1 MASAVSGNRQV
12 PSPRTNGAGTPKQPG
27 ISGTRIAT
35 RPAYRSASNPVDD
48 RSALD
53 GARARSATSNGYNGG
68 GQPSVKDLKKRFDQ
82 TTSQPVT
89 GPRKLTPRNPP
100 KDANSGSINGRSPVL
115 ANGQSYSALRGT
127 TSRESGSDSTR
138 TGTSRGTQRTKF
150 VAEDHMSS
158 NSQSFAS
165 RISRPRT
172 SVSSNAQASK
182 SMTHL
187 PPSASPNPPSSP
199 PPPARTGGLLFGEI
213 LPEELDAIT
222 AGYGIDVARPRR
234 TSDSN
239 IHKPINTHHQR
250 SLSDAVVEP
259 VSPTDWYR
267 SASTAPPDDGQATSS
282 RIPKSHTR
290 AHSDLA
296 GSKPNSNSTIP
307 QHRRNVDRSHPPT
320 QVPPQPPSPSS
331 RLPLSVKKLNSP
343 SNPTSPASTRSNSPA
358 NAKRPVNNGRTSR
371 TQGPPVA
378 MNRAKTPTTR
388 STTPTARAKTPTH
401 TNASTRKP
409 APTTIATPNNNRLAA
424 YISAPPPKLS
434 PPLRSSRPRQPVSS
448 ATTASSRL
456 KQVDRSKSPHKP
468 VSRPP
473 SRPASRQDA
482 PTTRRRKISVG
493 PVDFAER
500 RETIKLK
507 YSKSIRESE
516 ARQARE
522 AAAER
527 RKKELEAAAR
537 AKVQAEAKAQ
547 AAAAAAEAAAA
558 QAREHMKSAESSRP
572 ASPAERQLR
581 ITTALVPPTVPKVVE
596 QQSTANDSPTLG
608 VPGSFPSFGSPPIG
622 SDDAPLSAVSAT
634 TVVTEFDGETQTEPP
649 VQEQALHI
657 VQPDDLTVQPRQSMA
672 AHEKAMY
679 RDPFEDDGPQ
689 TEHASIKI
697 SLEAASPQE
706 AQQVT
711 PTRSEFEPEPS
722 IPGAFQDEYEHQPEY
737 EPQHYFEPQPEEEE
751 AQPQYEPEP
760 EYEPQPYVAPA
771 YQKTTVTILSRDPGF
786 GPFHIQPVD
795 GRMDYRGE
803 GQEDVRKSEEQ
814 QVDPLEH
821 FYIGPHLKDNIA
833 SLRDSTLSGSEQ
845 DAIDEQAVF
854 TDPEHTPDTSNSL
867 TVPPLMSPANRS
879 SQHSVWTDF
888 SIDSNES
895 HGRMSRDSASHYPA
909 SNFHDGR
916 HSRPA
921 DSRPESIREEMS
933 FHQQPYS
940 PDMSPLDVSE
950 TSVTGRFP
958 SYHEKQHGL
967 PELDTGDGF
976 AIPYMANAT
985 KVPPVPQL
993 PDHAPPPPPSVSEDH
1008 HYANDSRRTSG
1019 YYDEARPSSSLHRE
1033 DRSSF
1038 TFAASRRE
1046 SEDFAHALSTPHSA
1060 DQVSL
1065 DIEGVTPGLTPI
1077 DGERRSLS
1085 TGELPTKTASTDK
1098 EKNRLTQRQM
1108 VIRELI
1114 DTEAVFVRDMN
1125 VIEEIYKGTAEACP
1139 KLDTKT
1145 IKLIFRNTDEIIT
1158 FHTAFLQ
1165 ELKEGVASVYVP
1177 KGRRSPALKEETT
1190 MSSDATTINSIAST
1204 VVSTIPSTAAS
1215 STTAVSVAGL
1225 SMSGADT
1232 DDTKDRQS
1240 TIGPCFSKNIDKM
1253 KAAHEGF
1260 LRTSDHAAKRLIQ
1273 IQEDPTVKVW
1283 LNECNEVA
1291 KDLTAAWNLD
1301 SLLIKPMQR
1310 ITKYPNLISQLLQ
1323 YTPADH
1329 PDRDALVN
1337 ARVTLE
1343 NAILEIN
1350 KTKKNFELVGQIVGR
1365 KRKESDVKAG
1375 FAKAFGRRVDKLQAS
1390 SNRPEEDPEYSK
1402 LHEKFGDD
1410 YLRLQVVLRD
1420 VEFYTRQVSAYVH
1433 EFLQYLSSIEL
1444 VMRLQPGPYPEI
1456 ESKWVQFNVSMR
1468 DIEKV
1473 ALEQHVSY
1481 HAFLLACFILT
1492 ITALSSSEACH

>member
-1 MASAVSGNRQV
+1 M
-12 PSPRTNGAGTPKQPG
+12 
-27 ISGTRIAT
+27 
-35 RPAYRSASNPVDD
+35 
-48 RSALD
+48 
-53 GARARSATSNGYNGG
+53 
-68 GQPSVKDLKKRFDQ
+68 
-82 TTSQPVT
+82 
-89 GPRKLTPRNPP
+89 
-100 KDANSGSINGRSPVL
+100 
-115 ANGQSYSALRGT
+115 
-127 TSRESGSDSTR
+127 
-138 TGTSRGTQRTKF
+138 
-150 VAEDHMSS
+150 
-158 NSQSFAS
+158 
-165 RISRPRT
+165 
-172 SVSSNAQASK
+172 
-182 SMTHL
+182 
-187 PPSASPNPPSSP
+187 
-199 PPPARTGGLLFGEI
+199 
-213 LPEELDAIT
+213 
-222 AGYGIDVARPRR
+222 
-234 TSDSN
+234 
-239 IHKPINTHHQR
+239 
-250 SLSDAVVEP
+250 
-259 VSPTDWYR
+259 
-267 SASTAPPDDGQATSS
+267 
-282 RIPKSHTR
+282 
-290 AHSDLA
+290 
-296 GSKPNSNSTIP
+296 
-307 QHRRNVDRSHPPT
+307 
-320 QVPPQPPSPSS
+320 
-331 RLPLSVKKLNSP
+331 
-343 SNPTSPASTRSNSPA
+343 
-358 NAKRPVNNGRTSR
+358 
-371 TQGPPVA
+371 
-378 MNRAKTPTTR
+378 
-388 STTPTARAKTPTH
+388 
-401 TNASTRKP
+401 
-409 APTTIATPNNNRLAA
+409 
-424 YISAPPPKLS
+424 
-434 PPLRSSRPRQPVSS
+434 
-448 ATTASSRL
+448 
-456 KQVDRSKSPHKP
+456 
-468 VSRPP
+468 
-473 SRPASRQDA
+473 

-516 ARQARE
+516 AKQARE

-558 QAREHMKSAESSRP
+558 QAREHLMKSAEQSRA
-572 ASPAERQLR
+572 ASPADRQLR
-581 ITTALVPPTVPKVVE
+581 ITTALLPPSAPPPVVVE
-596 QQSTANDSPTLG
+596 QQSTAKDSPTLG
-608 VPGSFPSFGSPPIG
+608 LPGAFPSFGSPPIG
-622 SDDAPLSAVSAT
+622 SDEAPLSAVSAT

-657 VQPDDLTVQPRQSMA
+657 VQPDDLSVQPRQSMA
-672 AHEKAMY
+672 PHEKAIY
-679 RDPFEDDGPQ
+679 RDPFEDDGLQ
-689 TEHASIKI
+689 AEHASIKI
-697 SLEAASPQE
+697 SLEAASPQDV
-706 AQQVT
+706 QQFT
-711 PTRSEFEPEPS
+711 PTRSEFDSEPS
-722 IPGAFQDEYEHQPEY
+722 IPGAFQDEYEPQPDYETQPEY

-751 AQPQYEPEP
+751 VQPRHEPEP

-786 GPFHIQPVD
+786 GPFHIQPADDAMDNQSETQMDLQKSGEQHVD
-795 GRMDYRGE
+795 
-803 GQEDVRKSEEQ
+803 S
-814 QVDPLEH
+814 LEH
-821 FYIGPHLKDNIA
+821 FYTGPHLKDNIA
-833 SLRDSTLSGSEQ
+833 TLRDSTLSGSEQ
-845 DAIDEQAVF
+845 GVDEQAVF

-895 HGRMSRDSASHYPA
+895 HGRMSRDSATHYPT
-909 SNFHDGR
+909 SSFHDGR

-933 FHQQPYS
+933 FRQHPYS
-940 PDMSPLDVSE
+940 PDMSPRDVSE
-950 TSVTGRFP
+950 ASVTGRFP
-958 SYHEKQHGL
+958 SYHEPQHGL
-967 PELDTGDGF
+967 PELGTDAGF
-976 AIPYMANAT
+976 TIPYMEGIT
-985 KVPPVPQL
+985 KVPSVPQL
-993 PDHAPPPPPSVSEDH
+993 PDHAPPPPPASEDH
-1008 HYANDSRRTSG
+1008 HYLNESRRTSG
-1019 YYDEARPSSSLHRE
+1019 YYDEPRPSSSLLRE

-1046 SEDFAHALSTPHSA
+1046 SEDFANTLSTPHSV

-1065 DIEGVTPGLTPI
+1065 DIEGITPGLTPI
-1077 DGERRSLS
+1077 DGEHRSLS
-1085 TGELPTKTASTDK
+1085 TGELPTKTTSSDK

-1108 VIRELI
+1108 VIKELI

-1158 FHTAFLQ
+1158 FHTSFLQ
-1165 ELKEGVASVYVP
+1165 ELKDGVTSVYIP
-1177 KGRRSPALKEETT
+1177 KGRRSPALKEDTT
-1190 MSSDATTINSIAST
+1190 MSSDATTINSMAST
-1204 VVSTIPSTAAS
+1204 AVSTFPSTAAS

-1225 SMSGADT
+1225 SMTGVET

-1350 KTKKNFELVGQIVGR
+1350 KTKKNFELVGQIVSR

-1375 FAKAFGRRVDKLQAS
+1375 FAKAFGRKVDKLQAS
-1390 SNRPEEDPEYSK
+1390 SNRPEEDPEYAK
-1402 LHEKFGDD
+1402 LHEKFNDD
-1410 YLRLQVVLRD
+1410 FLRLQVVLRD

-1468 DIEKV
+1468 DIEKI
-1473 ALEQHVSY
+1473 ALEQHVSE
-1481 HAFLLACFILT
+1481 HAGILVPSFANKT
-1492 ITALSSSEACH
+1492 SFHKFERASLSLSKPSSDFTATLF